1 MLKRKTN
8 LIKYFL
14 PVIIYFGF
22 LNIAFAASLNL
33 TPNTG
38 SYNVGDTVTIRMT
51 VSSSSSINAVSA
63 NIKYNKDVLSLSSV
77 SKSGTVISLWA
88 QEPDFRVP
96 GTVSLEGVML
106 SGYTGNSGTIVT
118 LVFKAKSVGTAEIK
132 FNSASVLANDG
143 EGTNIL
149 NNFSSSAIT
158 VNSKTENININPKPT
173 TIVNDSVKKE
183 VVAKNQTNLI
193 KIEQVQDSNTNIN
206 QAKFLITTTD
216 EIKNNAYSIQIDNQE
231 IFSYTDD
238 GTHVYTTPILPRG
251 VHTLR
256 ASALNSKNE
265 NISAV
270 KEFTILPVMQPIIT
284 DYPSTLLEGKVFNI
298 KGFSDPNTN
307 IYLTISDNNKKN
319 IYSYVT
325 KTNNSGVFD
334 FVSSEK
340 INSGIYT
347 LIAYAV
353 SDDEVKSLE
362 SSPVSILVNKS
373 FFAGFVNFFK
383 DISGPLAVIV
393 ILLLILLI
401 ALVHLI
407 YKILSYKHKVKEKIT
422 EIKKYVNK
430 SFTILKED
438 ENVEIEII
446 KKLANHKSFDDD
458 DKAQIKRL
466 NKDIDD
472 AENVIFKKMDDI
484 GKL

>member
-38 SYNVGDTVTIRMT
+38 SYNVGDTVTIRIT
-51 VSSSSSINAVSA
+51 VSSPDKSINAVSV

-118 LVFKAKSVGTAEIK
+118 LVFKAKAVGTAEIK

-158 VNSKTENININPKPT
+158 INSKTENINTNPKPT
-173 TIVNDSVKKE
+173 TTVNDSVKKD
-183 VVAKNQTNLI
+183 VVTKNQTNLI
-193 KIEQVQDSNTNIN
+193 KIEQIQDSNVNIN

-238 GTHVYTTPILPRG
+238 GTHVYTTPMLPRG

-256 ASALNSKNE
+256 ASAINSKNE

-284 DYPSTLLEGKVFNI
+284 DYPSTLLEGKIFNI
-298 KGFSDPNTN
+298 KGFSDPNTS
-307 IYLTISDNNKKN
+307 IYLTISDNKKN

-325 KTNNSGVFD
+325 KTDNSGVFD

-347 LIAYAV
+347 LVAYAV

-383 DISGPLAVIV
+383 DISGPLFVIV

-407 YKILSYKHKVKEKIT
+407 YKMISYRHKVKEKIT
-422 EIKKYVNK
+422 EIKKYINK

-472 AENVIFKKMDDI
+472 AENVIFKKIDDI
-484 GKL
+484 EKL